1 MGTPLVFLGG
11 RVEDP
16 DDDPAFSG
24 SVYSQPE
31 AKGLQD
37 AGPVV
42 QDQLSVL
49 LVWADVLNPSAIDFE
64 ALSMKLW
71 KAQEIRKHIRKLD
84 F

>member
-49 LVWADVLNPSAIDFE
+49 LVWPMYSILRR
-64 ALSMKLW
+64 LTL
-71 KAQEIRKHIRKLD
+71 KHYR
-84 F
+84 